1 MKGETIDLWV
11 PGRPEM
17 MLVVRLST
25 AGVLARSGLTIE
37 AMEDVKMAAEEAC
50 GCLIRGWGCG
60 RLHIGYQLSQGQLA
74 MWVEARDWGADCA
87 GVSDQEACMTR
98 CVLLSMMD
106 QAELCYEDGRLTA
119 IRMGKL
125 LPR

>member
-60 RLHIGYQLSQGQLA
+60 RLHIGYQLSQGQFVHDPVRVAEHDGPSGA
-74 MWVEARDWGADCA
+74 M
-87 GVSDQEACMTR
+87 
-98 CVLLSMMD
+98 L
-106 QAELCYEDGRLTA
+106 
-119 IRMGKL
+119 
-125 LPR
+125 